1 MSSSAS
7 CQVYLRTASKRASMV
22 SLPEVVSF
30 ADLQSLASKQTRIQP
45 ENLILFYK
53 GQQLDHSSIITP

>member
-1 MSSSAS
+1 MSSSAP

-53 GQQLDHSSIITP
+53 G